1 MALPPSNTIGK
12 NSTTPEDPFLREVDE
27 GVRRDQLTSFWKRWG
42 IALVGAVV
50 LLLGALGGWL
60 WWQDQQV
67 KNAGIAGEEFAT
79 ALDKISV
86 GDNAAARPVLEKL
99 AAEGPGAYA
108 PLARFM
114 QAADQMAVGE
124 NEKAA
129 TMLQALVDD
138 ADLEPVLRDAARV
151 RLARLRFDAMTPPQV
166 VAMLKPLA
174 VPGNPW
180 FGLAGEMTALAH
192 IKAGTPEPAK
202 PLLIAIVKDDALP
215 PSLRNRAAQLAQGLG
230 IDEAA
235 LGLNPGLDQPATPTE
250 PPAQPEAN

>member
-1 MALPPSNTIGK
+1 MVLPPSNTSP
-12 NSTTPEDPFLREVDE
+12 NSTPTVEDPFLREVDE
-27 GVRRDQLTSFWKRWG
+27 GVRRDQLAGFWNRWG
-42 IALVGAVV
+42 LVVVGAVV

-67 KNAGIAGEEFAT
+67 KKAGAAGEEFAT

-86 GDNAAARPVLEKL
+86 GDNAAARPVLERMSTS
-99 AAEGPGAYA
+99 APGAYA
-108 PLARFM
+108 SLAHFM
-114 QAADQMAVGE
+114 LAADQMAVG
-124 NEKAA
+124 NDDKAA
-129 TMLQALVDD
+129 KLLQTLMDD
-138 ADLEPVLRDAARV
+138 AALEPVLRDAARV
-151 RLARLRFDAMTPPQV
+151 RLARLRFDALTPPQV

-215 PSLRNRAAQLAQGLG
+215 PTLRNRAAQLAQGLG
-230 IDEAA
+230 IDDAVLGLGQPAA
-235 LGLNPGLDQPATPTE
+235 LAAPSA
-250 PPAQPEAN
+250 PAQQEAN